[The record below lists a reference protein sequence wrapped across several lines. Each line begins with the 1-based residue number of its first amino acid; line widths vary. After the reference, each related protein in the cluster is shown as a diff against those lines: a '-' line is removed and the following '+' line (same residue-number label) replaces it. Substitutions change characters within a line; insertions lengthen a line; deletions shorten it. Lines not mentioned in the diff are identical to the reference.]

1 MSWIGNLVAAAGALQ
16 AAKFNKKLY
25 DQQAA
30 LNREKAIQRQ
40 TIYNRIE
47 RPRLIKQ
54 QQKQYSELFVGLLS
68 SGVEFREGTTP
79 FFVAQEQLVE
89 QASDLAI
96 ADFNLASSMIDSE
109 NQSLL
114 LQAKGEQAL
123 LQGKVAAV
131 GQLAKAGSSMQSNYQ
146 NSGSILG

>member
-1 MSWIGNLVAAAGALQ
+1 MSWVGNLVAAAGAIQ

-54 QQKQYSELFVGLLS
+54 QQKQYSELFVGLLN

-89 QASDLAI
+89 QATDLAI
-96 ADFNLASSMIDSE
+96 ADFSSATDMIDSE

-114 LQAKGEQAL
+114 LTAQGDLARMQGTIVALGQASKAFSGAKQNQA
-123 LQGKVAAV
+123 
-131 GQLAKAGSSMQSNYQ
+131 NTD
-146 NSGSILG
+146 SILG